1 MPAAKTGDTVRV
13 HYTGRLEDGEVFD
26 SSAGTEPLEFTIGQ
40 GNIIPGFEQAVVG
53 MNPGESKTQHIEA
66 DNAYGPH
73 IDEMVQTI
81 DRSSVPPEIE
91 LEIGQQLQVR
101 QPGGPPMI
109 LTVANLTESD
119 VTLDGNHPLA
129 GHDLTFDIQLVD
141 IVAEV
146 PAV

>member
-1 MPAAKTGDTVRV
+1 MPTAKSGDTVRV

-26 SSAGTEPLEFTIGQ
+26 SSVGTEPLEFTIGQ
-40 GNIIPGFEQAVVG
+40 GTIIPGFEDAVVG
-53 MNPGESKTQHIEA
+53 MNPGDSKTQHIEA

-81 DRSSVPPEIE
+81 DRSSVPPDIE

-109 LTVANLTESD
+109 LTVAGLTETD

-141 IVAEV
+141 IVA
-146 PAV
+146 